1 MIDTTAIRVG
11 TWFQGPTGSG
21 QGGWTAHRLAT
32 AIGEPVTVAIRRP
45 IPLDI
50 DMTVI
55 AVDDGWHLVDPA
67 QPSEPEYSS
76 FFYEAGNE
84 AEEASSSSAPA
95 LEASGTILASTLVRL
110 VIFAGRRPTQMYG
123 RTLSS

>member
-1 MIDTTAIRVG
+1 MPIRCCVLPLAPLHAYCSSFDTNRDG
-11 TWFQGPTGSG
+11 
-21 QGGWTAHRLAT
+21 
-32 AIGEPVTVAIRRP
+32 
-45 IPLDI
+45 
-50 DMTVI
+50 
-55 AVDDGWHLVDPA
+55 AVDYDEFKTGVASLTA

-95 LEASGTILASTLVRL
+95 LEASGTILATTLVRL